1 MGHTSEIT
9 NLRDESDPKYSKL
22 TDGDKEK
29 MGTDGQ
35 VMLVKTLSYK
45 DAQGITMTQHNTEF
59 YDTVA
64 AAQTAKAAWDD

>member
-59 YDTVA
+59 YDTVV